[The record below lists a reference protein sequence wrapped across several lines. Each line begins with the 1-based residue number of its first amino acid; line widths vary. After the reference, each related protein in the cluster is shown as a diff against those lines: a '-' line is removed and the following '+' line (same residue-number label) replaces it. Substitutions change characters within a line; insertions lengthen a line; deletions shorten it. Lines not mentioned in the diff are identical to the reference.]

1 MHKHVSY
8 HAWAKDGVKTSR
20 YNGSEATKGPV
31 CVGSRCKADEREK
44 LGDEHA
50 EGRRGLLKSAESS
63 PTE

>member
-20 YNGSEATKGPV
+20 YNGSEAAKGPV

-50 EGRRGLLKSAESS
+50 G
-63 PTE
+63 